1 MGLETA
7 AIIGIAGL
15 AISAGSAGMSFGQ
28 AAKQKQ
34 AESSAK
40 SKAEQSMADARK
52 RLEVNYMDALSI
64 NKEPYERQREAMLS
78 AGAQALEAGRE
89 GSERGSAAMAGRV
102 LAQQQEGQGQIR
114 DTMNRDI
121 FNLEAASAEEDSR
134 LRDVNTQLDLGVASG
149 AQAAAAAAADA
160 RQIAISQGIQS
171 SAQFAQ
177 QAIAMP
183 DLYRQTKHTKQRN
196 EFEKLGSGMS
206 TMGMNEMKPIQMQPN
221 AFAPTLNQMST
232 PVPPGVQQVQNP
244 DGTFNFSGIANGA
257 QMNPFQ
263 LPIYYRQ

>member
-1 MGLETA
+1 
-7 AIIGIAGL
+7 
-15 AISAGSAGMSFGQ
+15 
-28 AAKQKQ
+28 
-34 AESSAK
+34 
-40 SKAEQSMADARK
+40 
-52 RLEVNYMDALSI
+52 MDALSI

-183 DLYRQTKHTKQRN
+183 ALYQQNLGAQQSALAKTELDQGQFQNIGNIKGGSMGEEAGAGFTNLDL
-196 EFEKLGSGMS
+196 EAVGGMS
-206 TMGMNEMKPIQMQPN
+206 SGEFRNFKRDLSPEQKRMLFMNNDYVSKYEQMR
-221 AFAPTLNQMST
+221 
-232 PVPPGVQQVQNP
+232 NP
-244 DGTFNFSGIANGA
+244 
-257 QMNPFQ
+257 
-263 LPIYYRQ
+263 YKY

>member
-1 MGLETA
+1 MAIGTA
-7 AIIGIAGL
+7 AAVVGVATSLAG
-15 AISAGSAGMSFGQ
+15 AGMSFAQ

-40 SKAEQSMADARK
+40 SKAEQYMADARK

-134 LRDVNTQLDLGVASG
+134 LRDVNTQLDLGVVSG

-160 RQIAISQGIQS
+160 RQVAIGQGVQGVVGGIE
-171 SAQFAQ
+171 
-177 QAIAMP
+177 QAIKIP
-183 DLYRQTKHTKQRN
+183 DLYRQTNHTKQRAAD
-196 EFEKLGSGMS
+196 EALGSNLNTISSQG
-206 TMGMNEMKPIQMQPN
+206 MKPLQNQIN
-221 AFAPTLNQMST
+221 GFAPSLNQIST